1 MFLNKLKNL
10 YEIDEWVG
18 RFPVF
23 DNNNACIVVLVTDVV
38 QDYLQSF
45 ATCSI

>member
-23 DNNNACIVVLVTDVV
+23 DNNACIVVLVTDVV